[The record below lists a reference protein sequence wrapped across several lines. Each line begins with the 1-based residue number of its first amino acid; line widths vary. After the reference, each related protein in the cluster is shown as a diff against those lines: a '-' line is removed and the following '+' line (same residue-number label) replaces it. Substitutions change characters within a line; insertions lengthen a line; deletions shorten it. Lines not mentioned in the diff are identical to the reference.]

1 MPDDRHRTHERI
13 GRPLATGGTKAL
25 FCKITLF
32 CRSRAG
38 AVKPRPPLD
47 DLSPFD
53 SIFLILRRVG
63 VCTRI
68 DPTLLA
74 EFPRR
79 QNLTTYL
86 AAALHHLCGKPIPAP
101 LNCHSAGRGTSV
113 PTGNTDL
120 TPL

>member
-68 DPTLLA
+68 DPTLLLA
-74 EFPRR
+74 GFPRSSPSS
-79 QNLTTYL
+79 QT
-86 AAALHHLCGKPIPAP
+86 ASPIDW
-101 LNCHSAGRGTSV
+101 CRIWKTH
-113 PTGNTDL
+113 
-120 TPL
+120 